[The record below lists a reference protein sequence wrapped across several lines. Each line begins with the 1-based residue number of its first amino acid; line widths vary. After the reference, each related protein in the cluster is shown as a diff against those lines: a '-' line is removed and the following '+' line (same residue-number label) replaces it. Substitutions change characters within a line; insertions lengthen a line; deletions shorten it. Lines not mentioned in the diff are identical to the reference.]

1 MTFSIY
7 SFSMAVLWSSIFI
20 SLLCFCRR
28 TRSLVVC
35 FGVWPLVCV
44 IVCALLRCFFP
55 LEMLSFTRVVTGI
68 DLINTVD
75 YFLTSP
81 LAGLTVMP
89 IQILGILWGL
99 GFLFFLIRFLWIYG
113 RFRRLLS
120 SFVPV
125 EEDDEPFAEAQ
136 EAASRLHIPAFTIYV
151 TNVVQ
156 SPAVTGFFRPIV
168 LFPAYPYSSEDYSN
182 ALEHEFTHWKNQDI
196 WVKLLVELLRAVF
209 WWNPLVYLLKHD
221 LNQTLELKCD
231 LAIARNR
238 ELEGRVGYLR
248 TMEKTICFADKKD
261 VPDFSMFAIAE
272 LAHNKEKNL
281 LQRADAILNYEHKPM
296 LSALALAVTSIIMAA
311 LMVFSYSFVVQ
322 PRYETPREEMEQTVG
337 GGYFVG
343 LSKENAFLYP
353 NEDGTYAVIHDGD
366 VVASISKESA
376 QFLLDN
382 GYQVMAIM

>member
-35 FGVWPLVCV
+35 FGVWPLVCL
-44 IVCALLRCFFP
+44 IVCALLRCFIP

-81 LAGLTVMP
+81 VDGLTVMP

-99 GFLFFLIRFLWIYG
+99 GTLFFLVRFLRTYG

-125 EEDDEPFAEAQ
+125 EEEDEPFAEAQ
-136 EAASRLHIPAFTIYV
+136 EAASRLHIPKFTIYV

-156 SPAVTGFFRPIV
+156 SPAVTGFFHPIV
-168 LFPAYPYSSEDYSN
+168 LFPAYPYSSEDFSN
-182 ALEHEFTHWKNQDI
+182 ALEHEFTHWKNHDI
-196 WVKLLVELLRAVF
+196 WVKFLVELLRDAF

-231 LAIARNR
+231 LTIASKR
-238 ELEGRVGYLR
+238 ELEDRVSYLR

-261 VPDFSMFAIAE
+261 ALDFSMFAVAE

-281 LQRADAILNYEHKPM
+281 LQRADAILNYEHKPKRVT
-296 LSALALAVTSIIMAA
+296 LAMAVTSIIMAA

-322 PRYETPREEMEQTVG
+322 PCYEPPREEIEEPVG
-337 GGYFVG
+337 DGHYTG
-343 LSKENAFLYP
+343 LSKDNCYLVD
-353 NEDGTYAVIHDGD
+353 NEDGTYSVIHGGD
-366 VVASISKESA
+366 IVASISKESA
-376 QFLLDN
+376 HFLIDS
-382 GYQVMAIM
+382 GYKQITE

>member
-35 FGVWPLVCV
+35 FGVWPLVCL
-44 IVCALLRCFFP
+44 IVCALLRCFIP

-81 LAGLTVMP
+81 VDGLTVMP

-99 GFLFFLIRFLWIYG
+99 GTLFFLVRFLRTYG

-125 EEDDEPFAEAQ
+125 EEEDEPFAEAQ
-136 EAASRLHIPAFTIYV
+136 EAASRLHIPKFTIYV

-156 SPAVTGFFRPIV
+156 SPAVTGFFHPIV
-168 LFPAYPYSSEDYSN
+168 LFPAYPYSSEDFSN
-182 ALEHEFTHWKNQDI
+182 ALEHEFTHWKNHDI
-196 WVKLLVELLRAVF
+196 WVKFLVELLRDAF

-231 LAIARNR
+231 LTIASKR
-238 ELEGRVGYLR
+238 ELEDRVSYLR

-261 VPDFSMFAIAE
+261 ALDFSMFAVAE

-281 LQRADAILNYEHKPM
+281 LQRADAILNYEHKPKRVT
-296 LSALALAVTSIIMAA
+296 LAMAVTSIIMAA
-311 LMVFSYSFVVQ
+311 LM
-322 PRYETPREEMEQTVG
+322 
-337 GGYFVG
+337 
-343 LSKENAFLYP
+343 AFFLFFC
-353 NEDGTYAVIHDGD
+353 GSAV
-366 VVASISKESA
+366 
-376 QFLLDN
+376 L
-382 GYQVMAIM
+382 